1 MRVVLDI
8 ECEGLKPKSIW
19 VIVCKDLDYVKLNEF
34 DTGAY
39 HIFRRVTDDPTVAR
53 EAREFLEQCT
63 QIIGHNVLGYDI
75 PVLALLLNLDL
86 ASLASRA
93 LDTLVV
99 SKLVDY
105 SRKGHSLEDY
115 GAEYGIPK
123 GECEDFS
130 QYSLE
135 LEERC
140 ISDVDINERLY

>member
-8 ECEGLKPKSIW
+8 EADGLKPKHIW
-19 VIVCKDLDYVKLNEF
+19 IIVCKDI
-34 DTGAY
+34 DTGVY
-39 HIFRRVTDDPTVAR
+39 TIFRRVTDDPTVAR

-130 QYSLE
+130 
-135 LEERC
+135 
-140 ISDVDINERLY
+140 